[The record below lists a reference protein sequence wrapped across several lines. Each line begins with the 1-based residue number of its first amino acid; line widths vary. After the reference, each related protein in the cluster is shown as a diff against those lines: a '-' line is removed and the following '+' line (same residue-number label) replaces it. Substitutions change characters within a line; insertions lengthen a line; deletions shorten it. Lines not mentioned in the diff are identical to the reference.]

1 MRKFYGIFLT
11 MLFFS
16 FQESKAQ
23 NGFDFSCA
31 RDTTISNCAI
41 SCITLLSRIPDVHA
55 SSATYSFTQ
64 LSGVGTPGGN
74 GCFRNYVDP
83 GTPGTSANLAVD
95 DRYSA
100 VIPLPFTFPF
110 FGINYT
116 SLLASTNGYVSFD
129 LTRAGMF
136 SHWNATAG
144 NLPNAGYDRA
154 LIMGPYHDLDIS
166 VTTSPLRRI
175 KYDVVGTAPHRR
187 WILSFFKVPLFGSA
201 CNSLF
206 QNTHQIVL
214 YEGSGVIEVM
224 INDKQFCTSWNSGR
238 SMIGLQN
245 FDRTVGYMPPGRR
258 ATDPPWGTVGMNETW
273 RFVPSAGPTLYR
285 SVQLLDFA
293 GNVISTGDTTSIGNN
308 TFQVAFPNV
317 CPSATTS
324 YIVKATYES
333 AIQPGSFITSNDTV
347 KVIRTQS
354 LASPAVV
361 TNVQCNGA
369 NTGSITVNPYGGTN
383 GPYSFSLD
391 NVNFQSSNTFS
402 NLTAGNYTVYI
413 KEDNGPCRKDTA
425 ITIFQPAV
433 LNPTI
438 TTTNSNCANANGTIT
453 ITTEGGTGAI
463 QYSIDGVTFQSS
475 GTFNV
480 PANTYTVTVKDAN
493 GCTITAPAVVS
504 QTNELTFVG
513 PTGASVCQGV
523 PVTLTTTSNATSYQW
538 TPATG
543 LDNPT
548 SSSPIATPL
557 TTTDYTLVASL
568 GLCDTTVT
576 VTVTIIQSVGVDAG
590 QGVSIFSGEQVQLN
604 ATVTNASTFSW
615 SPATGLSSTNVLNP
629 MANPT
634 TTTLYTLTA
643 SNQLG
648 CSNSDTVRV
657 TVIPYCI
664 KPRNAFTPNGD
675 GINDAWLV
683 YDTYDCL
690 KSVTAR
696 VYNRYG
702 NKVFESKDYRNK
714 WDGRYQ
720 NKPVP
725 DGTYYA
731 VIDYTLVTGRVVS
744 VKTDVTILR

>member
-11 MLFFS
+11 MLFFG

-31 RDTTISNCAI
+31 RDTTISNCAT

-55 SSATYSFTQ
+55 SSATYSISQ
-64 LSGVGTPGGN
+64 LSGVGTPGGG
-74 GCFRNYVDP
+74 GCFRNYIDP
-83 GTPGTSANLAVD
+83 GTPGTSTNLTTD

-110 FGINYT
+110 FGT
-116 SLLASTNGYVSFD
+116 SYNSLVASTNGYVSFD
-129 LTRAGMF
+129 LTRAGLF
-136 SHWNATAG
+136 SHWNGAAG

-166 VTTSPLRRI
+166 VTTSPTRRI

-214 YEGSGVIEVM
+214 YEGSGMFEVM

-238 SMIGLQN
+238 SMVGILN
-245 FDRTVGYMPPGRR
+245 FDRNVGYMPTGRR
-258 ATDPPWGTVGMNETW
+258 NTDAPWGTVGMNETW
-273 RFVPSAGPTLYR
+273 RFVPNAGPTLYR
-285 SVQLLDFA
+285 SVQLFDFS
-293 GNVISTGDTTSIGNN
+293 GNLVSTGDTTSIGNN

-317 CPSATTS
+317 CPSTTTS
-324 YIVKATYES
+324 YIVKATYENPT
-333 AIQPGSFITSNDTV
+333 QPGSFITSNDTV

-361 TNVQCNGA
+361 TNVLCNGN
-369 NTGSITVNPYGGTN
+369 NTGSITVNPVGGSN

-391 NVNFQSSNTFS
+391 NVTFQSSNTFS
-402 NLTAGNYTVYI
+402 NLPAGPYTVYI
-413 KEDNGPCRKDTA
+413 KEDNGPCRKDTS
-425 ITIFQPAV
+425 ITILQPQV

-438 TTTNSNCANANGTIT
+438 TTTDATCANVNGTIN
-453 ITTEGGTGAI
+453 ITTEGGSGAI
-463 QYSIDGVTFQSS
+463 QYSIDGTTFQSS

-480 PANTYTVTVKDAN
+480 PANTYTVTIKDAN
-493 GCTITAPAVVS
+493 GCIKTATAVVGLIR
-504 QTNELTFVG
+504 ELTFVA
-513 PTGASVCQGV
+513 PPPASVCQGV
-523 PVTLTTTSNATSYQW
+523 PVTLTTTSNATTYSW
-538 TPATG
+538 TPPTG
-543 LDNPT
+543 LDNTT
-548 SSSPIATPL
+548 SSSPVATPL
-557 TTTDYTLVASL
+557 SSTDYTVVATL
-568 GLCDTTVT
+568 GQCDTTVT
-576 VTVTIIQSVGVDAG
+576 IPVTIIQNVFVEAG
-590 QGVSIFSGEQVQLN
+590 TSVSIISGEQVQLN
-604 ATVTNASTFSW
+604 GTVTNATSFSW
-615 SPATGLSSTNVLNP
+615 SPSTGLSSVSVLNP
-629 MANPT
+629 IANPT
-634 TTTLYTLTA
+634 STTLYTLSA
-643 SNQLG
+643 ANQLG

-690 KSVTAR
+690 KSVTVR

-702 NKVFESKDYRNK
+702 NKVFESRDYRNK
-714 WDGRYQ
+714 WDGRY
-720 NKPVP
+720 NGKPVP

-731 VIDYTLVTGRVVS
+731 VVEYTLVNGRVVP